1 MNERPPP
8 FNLMRW
14 AFVLLASILIVEL
27 LETVVAIGACAYMVL
42 VGRSDVGA
50 CMTAGIIAQ
59 VREVLAEAL
68 TAILALLLAARDH

>member
-14 AFVLLASILIVEL
+14 AFVLLASILIVQL
-27 LETVVAIGACAYMVL
+27 LESLLVIGGCTYMVL
-42 VGRSDVGA
+42 VGRSPVGT
-50 CMTAGIIAQ
+50 CMSAGIIAQ

-68 TAILALLLAARDH
+68 TAILALLLAARDN